1 MENVKE
7 ITRNVEITIIS
18 DRNPGIITAVRNV
31 FGSERHAYCY
41 RHVKENFSKE
51 FGRLIRGKTRVK
63 AQQKEDALRLLD
75 AIAYARLDED
85 YQSAMTKLSVFSPEL
100 AEWVETDGDV
110 GKWALSRFGFMRWD
124 SMTSNLAES
133 FNAWILE
140 ERKHNVCTFIHEHR
154 FKLAAKMVASKA
166 ELANWINGV
175 GPRTNDKL
183 MEIVSSASNL
193 YVQHYGGTL
202 YESHILVDHRVV
214 RLVLDIGKRECTCL
228 AWQMS
233 ELPCVHALH

>member
-18 DRNPGIITAVRNV
+18 DRNPDIITAVRNV

-85 YQSAMTKLSVFSPEL
+85 Y
-100 AEWVETDGDV
+100 
-110 GKWALSRFGFMRWD
+110 D
-124 SMTSNLAES
+124 S
-133 FNAWILE
+133 
-140 ERKHNVCTFIHEHR
+140 
-154 FKLAAKMVASKA
+154 
-166 ELANWINGV
+166 
-175 GPRTNDKL
+175 
-183 MEIVSSASNL
+183 
-193 YVQHYGGTL
+193 Q
-202 YESHILVDHRVV
+202 
-214 RLVLDIGKRECTCL
+214 
-228 AWQMS
+228 
-233 ELPCVHALH
+233 